1 MVRGGPANRSV
12 KRAKIFALTK
22 GFRGRRKNCYSLAV
36 RAAHK
41 KLQYAYV
48 GRRLKKREMRKLWI
62 QRINYASRE
71 HDISYGRFMQSLV
84 MCNIMVNRKV
94 LSELCIHEP
103 KTFQAL
109 TGIAKQRLEHGRLS
123 ALEEPMA
130 KQYLPTKQK
139 PETETLY
146 QTRHFVDRTS
156 GKTVMETA
164 V

>member
-1 MVRGGPANRSV
+1 MHTG
-12 KRAKIFALTK
+12 
-22 GFRGRRKNCYSLAV
+22 NC
-36 RAAHK
+36 
-41 KLQYAYV
+41 
-48 GRRLKKREMRKLWI
+48 
-62 QRINYASRE
+62 IN
-71 HDISYGRFMQSLV
+71 F
-84 MCNIMVNRKV
+84 
-94 LSELCIHEP
+94 LSPLSP
-103 KTFQAL
+103 FQAL
-109 TGIAKQRLEHGRLS
+109 TGIAKQRLEHGLLS